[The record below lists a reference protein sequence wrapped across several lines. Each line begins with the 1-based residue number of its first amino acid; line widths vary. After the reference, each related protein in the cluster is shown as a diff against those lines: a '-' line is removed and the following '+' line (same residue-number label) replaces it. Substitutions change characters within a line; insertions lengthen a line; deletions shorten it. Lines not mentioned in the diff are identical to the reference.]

1 MDKGYLFTS
10 ESVAI
15 GHPDKIADQISD
27 AILDALLAQD
37 PNSRVACECLITDRL
52 LLIAGEVA
60 THATVDYAAVARA
73 TLKKIG
79 YGAPES
85 GFDLSQ
91 SEILIRIHEQSP
103 DISRGVMGKTLGAG
117 DQGMMFGYAVNETP
131 HLMPLAQELANRLTR
146 GLNELRQTESW
157 LRPDGKSQVTL
168 AYDERGKPLHA
179 DTLLLSAQHDPSLS
193 HEEVK
198 ERLIPFIKATIGD
211 EWLTPQTRLLIN
223 PTGRFVTGGPA
234 ADTGLTG
241 RKLIVD
247 TYGGRAHHGG
257 GALSGKD
264 GTKVDRSGAYA
275 ARYIAKHVVAAGI
288 TPECEVALAYAIGLA
303 DPIALKIN
311 TFGHYKKEQALEK
324 QVLSHFPVTPEA
336 IIDAFGLK
344 RPLFEATAFGG
355 HFGRE
360 EFPWEALDRLHLFA

>member
-1 MDKGYLFTS
+1 MDNGYLFTS

-15 GHPDKIADQISD
+15 GHPDKVADQISD
-27 AILDALLAQD
+27 AILDALLVQD
-37 PNSRVACECLITDRL
+37 PDSRVACECLITDRL
-52 LLIAGEVA
+52 LVIAGEVA
-60 THATVDYAAVARA
+60 TRAAVDYAAVARH

-91 SEILIRIHEQSP
+91 AEILTRIHEQSP

-131 HLMPLAQELANRLTR
+131 HLMPLSQELANRLTL
-146 GLNELRQTESW
+146 GLSQLKQNTPW
-157 LRPDGKSQVTL
+157 LRPDGKSQVTI
-168 AYDERGKPLHA
+168 AYDSQGKPLKA
-179 DTLLLSAQHDPSLS
+179 DTILLSSQHDPHLS
-193 HEEVK
+193 HDEVK
-198 ERLIPFIKATIGD
+198 ERLTPFIQSTIGE

-257 GALSGKD
+257 GAFSGKD
-264 GTKVDRSGAYA
+264 GTKVDRSGAYT
-275 ARYIAKHVVAAGI
+275 ARYIAKHIVAAGI
-288 TPECEVALAYAIGLA
+288 TPECEVMLAYAIGLA

-311 TFGHYKKEQALEK
+311 TFGHYKKERALEK
-324 QVLSHFPVTPEA
+324 LILSRFPVTPEA
-336 IIDAFGLK
+336 MIETFGLK
-344 RPLFEATAFGG
+344 RPIFEPTAFGG

-360 EFPWEALDRLHLFA
+360 GFPWEALDRLSVF